1 MKVETPTDAKEVA
14 MASFEGAIE
23 RDPDRIVA
31 SAHPEDYVDDFVAIG
46 EFRGKEAVRAFF
58 QELFAAMPDFDISVE
73 RVVAD
78 EGAVAVKWRADAT
91 FSNAPFQGI
100 RPTGRRVSLR
110 GVDFFEIEDGL
121 IRRNTIFY
129 DGASFAR
136 QVGMLPPEGSLADRS
151 MLRLFNLKTLLLR
164 PFRRPPAEPR

>member
-1 MKVETPTDAKEVA
+1 
-14 MASFEGAIE
+14 
-23 RDPDRIVA
+23 
-31 SAHPEDYVDDFVAIG
+31 
-46 EFRGKEAVRAFF
+46 VRAFF
-58 QELFAAMPDFDISVE
+58 EELFAAMPDFDISVE

-78 EGAVAVKWRADAT
+78 ENAVAVKWQAEAT
-91 FSNAPFQGI
+91 FSGAPFQGI
-100 RPTGRRVSLR
+100 RATAKRVSLR

-136 QVGMLPPEGSLADRS
+136 QVGLLPPEGSLADRS

-164 PFRRPPAEPR
+164 PFRRRRPSA

>member
-1 MKVETPTDAKEVA
+1 MKAESPRGAREVA
-14 MASFEGAIE
+14 MASFEGAIG

-58 QELFAAMPDFDISVE
+58 DELFAAMPDFDISVE

-78 EGAVAVKWRADAT
+78 EGAVAVKWRAEAT
-91 FSNAPFQGI
+91 FSDAPFQGI
-100 RPTGRRVSLR
+100 RPTGRRVTLR

-121 IRRNTIFY
+121 IKRNTIFY

-136 QVGMLPPEGSLADRS
+136 QVGMLPPEGSLADRA

-164 PFRRPPAEPR
+164 PFRRRRAGA

>member
-1 MKVETPTDAKEVA
+1 MEAETQRSAREVA
-14 MASFEGAIE
+14 MASIEGALE

-46 EFRGKEAVRAFF
+46 EFQGKDAVHAFF
-58 QELFAAMPDFDISVE
+58 GELFAAMPDFEMSVE

-78 EGAVAVKWRADAT
+78 EGAVAVKWQAEAT
-91 FSNAPFQGI
+91 FSGAPFQGI
-100 RPTGRRVSLR
+100 QATGRRVRLR
-110 GVDFFEIEDGL
+110 GVDFLEIEDGL

-136 QVGMLPPEGSLADRS
+136 QIGMLPPEGSLADRT
-151 MLRLFNLKTLLLR
+151 MLRLFNLKTRLLR
-164 PFRRPPAEPR
+164 PFRWRRASAA

>member
-1 MKVETPTDAKEVA
+1 MTAEAPSDARAVA
-14 MASFEGAIE
+14 MASIEGALG

-31 SAHPEDYVDDFVAIG
+31 PAHPEDYVDDFVAIG

-58 QELFAAMPDFDISVE
+58 GELFAAMPDFEMSVE

-78 EGAVAVKWRADAT
+78 EGAVAVKWRAEAT
-91 FSNAPFQGI
+91 FSGAPFQGI
-100 RPTGRRVSLR
+100 QPTGRRVKLR

-121 IRRNTIFY
+121 IRRNTVFY

-136 QVGMLPPEGSLADRS
+136 QIACCRPRDPWPTARSCGSS
-151 MLRLFNLKTLLLR
+151 T
-164 PFRRPPAEPR
+164 

>member
-1 MKVETPTDAKEVA
+1 MTAEAPSGAREVA
-14 MASFEGAIE
+14 MASFEGALE

-31 SAHPEDYVDDFVAIG
+31 SAHPDDYVDDFVAIG
-46 EFRGKEAVRAFF
+46 EFQGKEAVRAFF
-58 QELFAAMPDFDISVE
+58 GELFAAMPDFEMSVE
-73 RVVAD
+73 RVIAD
-78 EGAVAVKWRADAT
+78 EGAVAVKWRAEAT
-91 FSNAPFQGI
+91 FSDAPFQGI
-100 RPTGRRVSLR
+100 QPTGKRVSLR

-136 QVGMLPPEGSLADRS
+136 QIGMLPAEGSLADRT

-164 PFRRPPAEPR
+164 PFRRRQASP

>member
-1 MKVETPTDAKEVA
+1 MKAETPTGAREVA
-14 MASFEGAIE
+14 MASFEGAIG
-23 RDPDRIVA
+23 RDPDRVVA
-31 SAHPEDYVDDFVAIG
+31 SAHPDDYVDDFVAIG

-58 QELFAAMPDFDISVE
+58 EELFAAMPDFDISVE

-78 EGAVAVKWRADAT
+78 EGAVAVKWRAEAT
-91 FSNAPFQGI
+91 FSSAPFQGI
-100 RPTGRRVSLR
+100 QPTGKQVKLR

-136 QVGMLPPEGSLADRS
+136 QVGMLPPEGSLADRT

-164 PFRRPPAEPR
+164 PFRRRPPSA

>member
-1 MKVETPTDAKEVA
+1 MTGETPRGARQVA
-14 MASFEGAIE
+14 MASFEGALA

-58 QELFAAMPDFDISVE
+58 DELFAAMPDFEMSVE
-73 RVVAD
+73 RVVGD
-78 EGAVAVKWRADAT
+78 EGAVAVKWRAEAT
-91 FSNAPFQGI
+91 FSDAPFQGI
-100 RPTGRRVSLR
+100 QPTGRRVSLR

-136 QVGMLPPEGSLADRS
+136 QIGMLPPEGSLADRT
-151 MLRLFNLKTLLLR
+151 MLRLFNLKTRVLR
-164 PFRRPPAEPR
+164 PFLPRTSA